1 MSRFGFHLLSN
12 AWLLLLIVPL
22 VLFYFLKLKRTRQV
36 IPSLYLWRQVIRD
49 NRVNSPF
56 QRLKRNLLLL
66 LQILLLLLA
75 VSAATQPYW
84 LGRPSRLRRLPI
96 LIDCSASMGAKDAD
110 GKSRL
115 DLAKAEARKQ
125 IDGML
130 PGQELCLIAFS
141 RTARLLEG
149 FTGNRRLL
157 LAALDR
163 LAVEDVP
170 SSIEAPLRMA
180 QAMARTADFD
190 EVLLYS
196 DGNFP
201 PRADFELSFKVD
213 YQRLRPAGANL
224 GITAFNATRSR
235 EGDWAIFISVEGSSD
250 ADGAARLVIRQGGEE
265 VAKERLSVAKGQAE
279 RVALHIRGERAA
291 SLTATLEPD
300 SFDSLAADNVAYLDL
315 PTSRPLRVFASPTLA
330 TYRHALRA
338 IPSIQVSPPDREGEA
353 PVEPRRPKGDG
364 SAGASPSQEGAA
376 PTGSFDLAI
385 TDREPDLGIDARV
398 FFTVGIL
405 PHDLRSLATKDPK
418 GTEIVDWRRTS
429 ELLQHVELSE
439 LVILD
444 SMRSSEGVS
453 PGDYE
458 KLDYDILAY
467 GQRGPLLLE
476 RRRGP
481 SIAYHLLFH
490 SDRSTLPYR
499 VAFPILVTNVVQMA
513 MAQAGL
519 AKAEGA
525 HTGVLPPVPL
535 KPARTYSIE
544 GPTGPSR
551 QEQADENGLLAGISA
566 PRVGRYRILE
576 GDAER
581 LSIGASLLSP
591 SESRLASVEQLQ
603 FNEDLSVRA
612 SGRPPRADR
621 TFWWTLAFLGFF
633 VLLGEWWYFNR
644 KPGGPSS

>member
-1 MSRFGFHLLSN
+1 MSSFGFHLLTN
-12 AWLLLLIVPL
+12 AWLALLIVPL
-22 VLFYFLKLKRTRQV
+22 VLFYFLKLKRPRQV

-84 LGRPSRLRRLPI
+84 LGRSSRLRRLPI
-96 LIDCSASMGAKDAD
+96 LIDCSASMAAMDTR

-115 DLAKAEARKQ
+115 DLAKAEVRRQ
-125 IDGML
+125 IDAML
-130 PGQELCLIAFS
+130 PDQELCLIAFS

-149 FTGNRRLL
+149 FTSNRRLL
-157 LAALDR
+157 LAALAA

-201 PRADFELSFKVD
+201 ARADFELSFKVD
-213 YQRLRPAGANL
+213 YQRLPAAGPNL

-235 EGDWAIFISVEGSSD
+235 EGDWAIFVSVEGSPD
-250 ADGAARLVIRQGGEE
+250 AEGTAKLVVSQGDE
-265 VAKERLSVAKGQAE
+265 VVASERLSIAKGQAE
-279 RVALHIRGERAA
+279 RVALRVRGERAA
-291 SLTATLEPD
+291 SLAARIEPD
-300 SFDSLAADNVAYLDL
+300 GFDSLATDNVAHLDL
-315 PTSRPLRVFASPTLA
+315 PTSRPLAVFASPTLT

-338 IPSIQVSPPDREGEA
+338 MPYVRVSPPEA
-353 PVEPRRPKGDG
+353 T
-364 SAGASPSQEGAA
+364 GAAQPPAAA

-385 TDREPDLGIDARV
+385 TDREGDLGIDARV
-398 FFTVGIL
+398 LFTVDLI
-405 PHDLRSLATKDPK
+405 PHDLRAIATKDPK
-418 GTEIVDWRRTS
+418 GAEIVDWRRTA
-429 ELLQHVELSE
+429 ELLQHVELSD
-439 LVILD
+439 LVILHPA
-444 SMRSSEGVS
+444 RSREGVG
-453 PGDYE
+453 PADYE

-499 VAFPILVTNVVQMA
+499 VAFPILVTNLIQIA
-513 MAQAGL
+513 MGQAGL

-535 KPARTYSIE
+535 KPARSYAIL
-544 GPTGPSR
+544 GPTGESR
-551 QEQADENGLLAGISA
+551 QGQSDENGLLAGISA

-576 GDAER
+576 GGAER

-591 SESRLASVEQLQ
+591 SETRLTRIEQLQ

-612 SGRPPRADR
+612 SARPPRSDR
-621 TFWWTLAFLGFF
+621 SLWPTLAFLGFL

-644 KPGGPSS
+644 RPGGHIS